1 MMCDPYGFSVDGTV
15 EVAHTLLVE
24 GRTEEFLTFSEGAVE
39 LFPLDPELRLMY
51 ALALAP
57 MDREKAR
64 WEAARSIELDTD
76 DPGRLIRAAR
86 LMLSLG
92 EPDTA
97 RSYAARAAQFAP
109 EDFVFAPE
117 LTAVGG
123 ILAAIAG
130 EFALAED
137 ALRAAHA
144 AEPNR
149 ETFARDLARFLS
161 EQGRSDEALAVLDNA
176 IAAGADA
183 DDLGRVRDEISA
195 DRRWNRED
203 S

>member
-1 MMCDPYGFSVDGTV
+1 MMSDPYGLSVEGTI

-24 GRTEEFLTFSEGAVE
+24 GRAEELLTFSEGAVE

-57 MDREKAR
+57 VDREKAR
-64 WEAARSIELDTD
+64 WEAARSIQLDTD

-86 LMLSLG
+86 LMLNLG
-92 EPDTA
+92 EADTA

-117 LTAVGG
+117 LNAVGG

-130 EFALAED
+130 EFAFAED

-144 AEPNR
+144 AEPDR

-161 EQGRSDEALAVLDNA
+161 EQGRRDEAVAILDNA
-176 IAAGADA
+176 IDAGADA
-183 DDLGRVRDEISA
+183 DDLERVRDEIA
-195 DRRWNRED
+195 AGR
-203 S
+203 